1 MSDHP
6 GEDAAQ
12 WWRANVAR
20 HGVSGDTVDEIVRRH
35 GIGPADLAVLEPMEQ
50 SVDPDG
56 ASFFVVPRD
65 ASTDDVRQAVLMTYV
80 VNAGTG
86 YAASGA
92 ADTDFDET
100 PYSAD
105 EVQRIV
111 DRQRRNAWSYS
122 LVVPI
127 VHRNGGRL
135 VTTPN
140 GMLMGL
146 GGNRLL
152 GLFSQR
158 GGTTYG
164 DAFVLNIGRGIDPVN
179 ELRAAVL
186 SGRSRHQRKD
196 GATFA
201 GSIDLVRLLHHE
213 ERHSQQWAA
222 KGPARFVASYLWEQV
237 QGRNDTEEDAGL
249 SDGGYR

>member
-6 GEDAAQ
+6 GEDASQ
-12 WWRANVAR
+12 RWRENVDR
-20 HGVSGDTVDEIVRRH
+20 RGVDADTVAEIVRLH
-35 GIGPADLAVLEPMEQ
+35 GVGPDDLAVLDGLDEI
-50 SVDPDG
+50 VDPAG
-56 ASFFVVPRD
+56 ASFFLLPCD
-65 ASTDDVRQAVLMTYV
+65 ASADDVRRAVIMTYV

-86 YAASGA
+86 YGASGPV
-92 ADTDFDET
+92 TDFAAT
-100 PYSAD
+100 PYSAG
-105 EVQRIV
+105 EAQRIV

-122 LVVPI
+122 LVVPF

-164 DAFVLNIGRGIDPVN
+164 DVFVLNIGRGIDPVA
-179 ELRAAVL
+179 ELRAVVL
-186 SGRSRHQRKD
+186 SGRSRHQRED
-196 GATFA
+196 GTTFA
-201 GSIDLVRLLHHE
+201 GSVDLVRLMHHE

-222 KGPARFVASYLWEQV
+222 EGPARFVASYLWEQV
-237 QGRNDTEEDAGL
+237 RGRNDTEEDAGL

>member
-1 MSDHP
+1 MSDKL
-6 GEDAAQ
+6 
-12 WWRANVAR
+12 WRGNLAR
-20 HGVSGDTVDEIVRRH
+20 HGVSDDTVAEIVRRH
-35 GIGPADLAVLEPMEQ
+35 GVGPADLAVLEPMEQ
-50 SVDPDG
+50 IDDPDG

-65 ASTDDVRQAVLMTYV
+65 ASADDVRRAVLMTYV
-80 VNAGTG
+80 ANAGTRYG
-86 YAASGA
+86 TEAGG
-92 ADTDFDET
+92 DTDFDET

-111 DRQRRNAWSYS
+111 DRQRRNVWSYA
-122 LVVPI
+122 LVVPF

-164 DAFVLNIGRGIDPVN
+164 DVFAFNIGRGIDPVD
-179 ELRAAVL
+179 ELRAVVL
-186 SGRSRHQRKD
+186 SGRSRHQRTD

-201 GSIDLVRLLHHE
+201 GSVDLVRLLHHE

-237 QGRNDTEEDAGL
+237 RGRNDTEVDAGL